1 MCIAGTMT
9 KPVVVGTA
17 GWAIP
22 AGDRDAFPAD
32 GSALARYSARLDGVE
47 INSSFHRRHRPATWA
62 NWAQTVP
69 ADFRFA
75 VKLPKTITHQAKL
88 REVSGPIEDFT
99 ADVSGVV
106 EKLAIVLVQLP
117 PSLAYEE
124 VVAAPFFEQLLS
136 KTGARIACEPRHVS
150 WFQDNADRLL
160 ADLGVSRVAANP
172 SLSDK
177 ASQPGGATDLGY
189 WRLHGSPRMYRSAYG
204 ESGVADYVE
213 KISQLA
219 CRQSWCMFDNTAST
233 AAINDALLMRYATA

>member
-1 MCIAGTMT
+1 MNVT
-9 KPVVVGTA
+9 KALHIGTA

-22 AGDRDAFPAD
+22 SNLSAAFPEH
-32 GSALARYSARLDGVE
+32 GSALERYSAVFNAVE
-47 INSSFHRRHRPATWA
+47 VNSSFHRRHRPETWVRWAEAT
-62 NWAQTVP
+62 P
-69 ADFRFA
+69 PDFRFA

-160 ADLGVSRVAANP
+160 ADLGVSRVAADP

-213 KISQLA
+213 KISQSA